1 MSTVPALAYPAVME
15 APQEK
20 KPRLLLGT
28 LMFVMAQLA
37 VLLVLGLSPL
47 KNFWLMLA
55 ALLPSLIASLF
66 EPFIGLAALF
76 AFTLFD
82 EQVAVAATRF
92 TSSKFLAIFVALG
105 FFFRCQRREYT
116 LIPPEPLAKLAMTWG
131 FLCMLSAVWSVYPKF
146 TFLASIT
153 QVLLAGTVLMASQL
167 ITTKARLATLLA
179 CVTLASAAGAVIM
192 LIFPDLA
199 ASQTAMADRATMG
212 TTNANTIARTLT
224 MGIFAG
230 IYVIWVSR
238 SWLLRLIMMG
248 AITATF
254 VGILA
259 TRTRAALG
267 GVFLGLVGGSVLGL
281 RGSIVQRLLMFA
293 VLAACTFGGFYFV
306 ESTGILGT
314 GYLERWEQVG
324 SGVSVRTYIWK
335 TGIAI
340 WWNNPALG
348 VGYHSFMSSY
358 TEAASQQSRWG
369 VGAERDPH
377 NTWLKALCE
386 LGPIGISLMSA
397 MMIWLTIYAFRIRPG
412 PEANLGFAITA
423 FITSTSLISTLMGL
437 KIIWYMIA
445 VVIAMAYT
453 IPRHEAGAAPYADLS
468 AEFPS
473 AVPDPYA
480 RY

>member
-1 MSTVPALAYPAVME
+1 MSTMPALAYPVVME
-15 APQEK
+15 EPQQTQ
-20 KPRLLLGT
+20 PRLLMGT
-28 LMFVMAQLA
+28 LIFVMAELA
-37 VLLVLGLSPL
+37 VLLALGLSPL

-55 ALLPSLIASLF
+55 ALLPALIASLF

-82 EQVAVAATRF
+82 EQVAVAAARF
-92 TSSKFLAIFVALG
+92 TSSKFLAIFVAFG
-105 FFFRCQRREYT
+105 FFFRCQRREYS
-116 LIPPEPLAKLAMTWG
+116 LIPPEPLAKLALAWG
-131 FLCMLSAVWSVYPKF
+131 FFCMISSMWSVYPKF

-167 ITTKARLATLLA
+167 ITTRARLATLLA

-192 LIFPDLA
+192 LAFPQLA
-199 ASQTAMADRATMG
+199 GAQTATADRASMG

-224 MGIFAG
+224 IGIFAG
-230 IYVIWVSR
+230 VYVIWVSR
-238 SWLLRLIMMG
+238 SWLLRLVMMG

-267 GVFLGLVGGSVLGL
+267 GVFLGLVGGSILGL
-281 RGSIVQRLLMFA
+281 RGSIAQRLLMFG

-306 ESTGILGT
+306 ERTGILGA
-314 GYLERWEQVG
+314 GYLERWGQVG
-324 SGVSVRTYIWK
+324 SGVSVRTYIWR

-358 TEAASQQSRWG
+358 TEEAAQQSRWG

-386 LGPIGISLMSA
+386 LGPIGVSLTVA
-397 MMIWLTIYAFRIRPG
+397 IMIWLAIYAFRIRPG

-423 FITSTSLISTLMGL
+423 FITSSSLISTLMGL

-445 VVIAMAYT
+445 VVIALAYT
-453 IPRHEAGAAPYADLS
+453 IPRHEAQSAAYPDLS
-468 AEFPS
+468 AESP
-473 AVPDPYA
+473 AMPYA
-480 RY
+480 YTRY